1 MRRWIITA
9 ALLANA
15 LLGGLVLLLLLNGG
29 GWGEATTLSA
39 TEGQLLV
46 IVALVALALDLL
58 LVPVLGI
65 SFWARDR
72 RSPCG
77 RFACRIASSAAC
89 TFSPPTASSSPR
101 MDRLPSSC
109 LASERERPSVG
120 SGSTP
125 SGSSRDR

>member
-1 MRRWIITA
+1 MSVRRWIITA

-46 IVALVALALDLL
+46 IVALIALALDLL

-72 RSPCG
+72 GFR
-77 RFACRIASSAAC
+77 RQAAELELRRQ
-89 TFSPPTASSSPR
+89 PPVDPP
-101 MDRLPSSC
+101 PS
-109 LASERERPSVG
+109 
-120 SGSTP
+120 
-125 SGSSRDR
+125 